1 MNQERERPSGSEE
14 IKPNFIKI
22 VDKTGRVGI
31 LENDAWMV
39 GWRKPDGQTVWHH
52 HSGVWQVLGQNERV
66 IQQFLGIPINVEEK
80 QEAQKDPSLGASLPN
95 LSEALLIFG
104 EIQKAQRLTT
114 DITTLMALSINQ
126 RTPVAQLSDELKR
139 LSGKL
144 SNKVVNEFK
153 VMAKGKLIKA
163 GDVETVAKAQLL
175 ALEAAEALMY
185 RTREGASIVNSLLQ
199 RASGVLAWVD
209 EQELQIR
216 RLRNAVGT
224 VLIDIKTAQGH
235 GGIITPQ
242 IRERWKSRFFGS
254 ANELE
259 PTLSIRGNPYSEI
272 VNRPEIRG
280 LCLLKETIETDD
292 IEKVDG
298 RFSRAYPVLDRVL
311 KDREDREASGKYE
324 RYRVPSQSSR

>member
-1 MNQERERPSGSEE
+1 MNQERERPRGSEE

-31 LENDAWMV
+31 LEDDTWMV
-39 GWRKPDGQTVWHH
+39 GWGKPDGQTVWHH
-52 HSGVWQVLGQNERV
+52 HSDVWRVLRQNERV
-66 IQQFLGIPINVEEK
+66 IQKFLGIPINIEEG
-80 QEAQKDPSLGASLPN
+80 QEAQKDPSLGASLPD
-95 LSEALLIFG
+95 LSSALLIFG
-104 EIQKAQRLTT
+104 EIQKAQQLTT
-114 DITTLMALSINQ
+114 DIITLMTLSINQ
-126 RTPVAQLSDELKR
+126 RTPVTQLSDELKR
-139 LSGKL
+139 LSSKL

-153 VMAKGKLIKA
+153 VMAKGKLIEA
-163 GDVETVAKAQLL
+163 GNVGTVARAQLL
-175 ALEAAEALMY
+175 ALEATEALMH

-216 RLRNAVGT
+216 RLRNAVGA
-224 VLIDIKTAQGH
+224 VLIEIKTAQDR
-235 GGIITPQ
+235 GGTIAPQ
-242 IRERWKSRFFGS
+242 TRKIWKSHFFGS
-254 ANELE
+254 VNELE

-272 VNRPEIRG
+272 VNRPEIKR
-280 LCLLKETIETDD
+280 LRLLKEAIENDD

-298 RFSRAYPVLDRVL
+298 RFSQAYPILDRVL